1 MTVKNKMSKAQH
13 TYEKHIILYIV
24 PQMQVNWRTCTPE
37 SRMGM

>member
-24 PQMQVNWRTCTPE
+24 PQRQVNVSTGTPE

>member
-13 TYEKHIILYIV
+13 TYEKHITRYIG
-24 PQMQVNWRTCTPE
+24 PQIQVNWRTGTPE